1 MSKFTEKSFK
11 FRLFTPMI
19 SAPADTAE
27 AISFSSWAST
37 RADRPKSWQMVR
49 YRSRVF
55 VSSRAQMRST
65 QSAPMSL
72 A

>member
-1 MSKFTEKSFK
+1 
-11 FRLFTPMI
+11 MI

-37 RADRPKSWQMVR
+37 RAASPKSWQMVR

-55 VSSRAQMRST
+55 VSSRAQMSST

-72 A
+72 AW